1 METGVASSRTAF
13 VSVSGVTY
21 CRAISLPLLRN
32 GIEELGHAGCEGFA
46 GELAD
51 GVSLVVFGENLV
63 QFGLSGVLHLD
74 IFLVVGSIEL
84 VPAHIDI

>member
-1 METGVASSRTAF
+1 MNITRKDIFVCEKTCLSGKRLRSYVLSR
-13 VSVSGVTY
+13 Y
-21 CRAISLPLLRN
+21 QRPPLLRN

-63 QFGLSGVLHLD
+63 
-74 IFLVVGSIEL
+74 
-84 VPAHIDI
+84 